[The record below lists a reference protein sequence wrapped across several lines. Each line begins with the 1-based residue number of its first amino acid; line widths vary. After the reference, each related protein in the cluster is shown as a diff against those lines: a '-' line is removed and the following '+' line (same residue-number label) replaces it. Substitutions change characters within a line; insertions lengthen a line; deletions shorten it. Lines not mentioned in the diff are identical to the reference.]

1 MIKLYIP
8 DCKSSG
14 QPIFEI
20 FEKSEQ
26 GEIRIAT
33 LASPFFQ
40 LCQNPKDA
48 DWISI
53 PFFSSGMTGPEGKNL
68 ILQAHVIA
76 EDLGKPFAIFSNS
89 DIIVDPKVSP
99 VFIFSPGTYARME
112 NQVELPA
119 LLPYDP
125 IHRWQNGNWA
135 PKIFKGEI
143 EIGFC
148 GQATLN
154 PLKFLKDWYTIESL
168 RCKKKNRKSPF
179 LYIPRFLPA
188 FERGRLL
195 HSLENSKGLKTNFLF
210 RSHYK
215 AGATTTA
222 NKNKVEKEFY
232 ENIYSNLFTLCL
244 RGMGNYSVR
253 FYQTLAMGRIPVLID
268 TDSNLPFSDQIDYKN
283 IVVKV
288 PFSDRFNT
296 EDYLID
302 FLKNKTNSDL
312 VKIQEACRSVWVDHF
327 NSAAM
332 LENLSIKMKSL
343 LNRFSGTDSKV

>member
-1 MIKLYIP
+1 LIKLYIP

>member
-1 MIKLYIP
+1 
-8 DCKSSG
+8 
-14 QPIFEI
+14 
-20 FEKSEQ
+20 
-26 GEIRIAT
+26 
-33 LASPFFQ
+33 
-40 LCQNPKDA
+40 
-48 DWISI
+48 
-53 PFFSSGMTGPEGKNL
+53 
-68 ILQAHVIA
+68 
-76 EDLGKPFAIFSNS
+76 
-89 DIIVDPKVSP
+89 
-99 VFIFSPGTYARME
+99 ME

>member
-1 MIKLYIP
+1 MLKLFVPAYEYGE
-8 DCKSSG
+8 SLF
-14 QPIFEI
+14 FEI
-20 FEKSEQ
+20 FENSDRQ
-26 GEIRIAT
+26 ISISHIAKPYFE
-33 LASPFFQ
+33 LVGDPQ
-40 LCQNPKDA
+40 RA
-48 DWISI
+48 DWIII
-53 PFFSSGMTGPEGKNL
+53 PIFSSALTSDKGKDL
-68 ILQAHVIA
+68 VSEAHLLA
-76 EDLGKPFAIFSNS
+76 QKFRKPFAIFSNT
-89 DIIVDPKVSP
+89 DIIVDPKVTP
-99 VFIFSPGTYARME
+99 VFIFSPGTYASMK
-112 NQVELPA
+112 NQVELPV
-119 LLPYDP
+119 LLYYDP
-125 IHRWQNGNWA
+125 IQRWQNGNWK
-135 PKIFKGEI
+135 PRIFNGVI

-148 GQATLN
+148 GQATRN

-168 RCKKKNRKSPF
+168 RFKKKNGKSPF

-195 HSLENSKGLKTNFLF
+195 RSLESSKGLKTNFLL

-222 NKNKVEKEFY
+222 DKNKVEKEFY

-288 PFSDRFNT
+288 PFSDRFKT

-312 VKIQEACRSVWVDHF
+312 VKIQEACRKVWMDHF
-327 NSAAM
+327 NSKAI
-332 LENLSIKMKSL
+332 LENLSIEMKSL
-343 LNRFSGTDSKV
+343 LDRFNGTDSKG